1 MPQSHRSQAGKAPG
15 KPGGRS
21 AGKAGVST
29 SSPAGKLRRGRKT
42 ADRKNKPYVDPR
54 LHQDAPKAAKPG
66 ERSFTRPARPGSKP
80 YGSTAKRE
88 DGGFKKSY
96 DKPYSKS
103 SEQKEGGETKVHVQG
118 KPKKPAGK
126 KGNYGYMRTLAES
139 STGAKG
145 GSFKRKHTISPGKKK
160 VLLKKRSAEIKFQK
174 KRGKISFDLKRLT
187 LGSFEDAG
195 LPEVVSPVEKFTDFA
210 LAGPLQK
217 NIAKKGL
224 VNPTPIQGLT
234 IPEILKGR
242 DVIGIANTGTGKT
255 AAFVLP
261 SLQKIITNKE
271 ARMIIMAPTR
281 ELAEQIDREIKI
293 LSEGLDI
300 RTALCIGGRF
310 LEEQARK
317 LGKSPQIVIGTPGR
331 LLDLE
336 RRRKIVFKSFNIV
349 VLDEMDRMLD
359 MGFLKDI
366 KFILSTMPRER
377 QTLLF
382 SATMPKLIQELARQ
396 FLMNPL
402 EFTVKPRATSKN
414 IEQSMIKIKKGESKI
429 EKLHELLLDPELYK
443 TIIFGRTKRGVDQ
456 LVRELMS
463 RGFGAD
469 ALHGDKT
476 QSARSRA
483 LKRFTRDEVTILVAT
498 DVAAR
503 GLDIPDVTHV
513 INFDIP
519 ETYDDYVHRIGR
531 TGRGDKA
538 GKAFTFVMPEEM

>member
-1 MPQSHRSQAGKAPG
+1 MPYS
-15 KPGGRS
+15 KP
-21 AGKAGVST
+21 AAN
-29 SSPAGKLRRGRKT
+29 PKLRRGRKT
-42 ADRKNKPYVDPR
+42 ADRKKTQYVDPR
-54 LHQDAPKAAKPG
+54 LHADAPKTAGKPSYRKPFKAAEGTKPRAAAEG
-66 ERSFTRPARPGSKP
+66 EKKVDYSKP
-80 YGSTAKRE
+80 AEKGQSTHA
-88 DGGFKKSY
+88 
-96 DKPYSKS
+96 
-103 SEQKEGGETKVHVQG
+103 Q
-118 KPKKPAGK
+118 KPKKTPGK
-126 KGNYGYMRTLAES
+126 KGNYGYMRSLAES
-139 STGAKG
+139 ATGAKG
-145 GSFKRKHTISPGKKK
+145 GAFKRGKNISPGKKK
-160 VLLKKRSAEIKFQK
+160 VILKKRQAEIKFQK
-174 KRGKISFDLKRLT
+174 KRGKIGFDLKRLT

-195 LPEVVSPVEKFTDFA
+195 LPEVKSPVELFTDFA

-217 NIAKKGL
+217 NIATKGL
-224 VNPTPIQGLT
+224 KNPTPIQGLT

-261 SLQKIITNKE
+261 MLQQILTNKE
-271 ARMIIMAPTR
+271 AKALIMAPTR
-281 ELAEQIDREIKI
+281 ELAEQIEREIKI
-293 LSEGLDI
+293 LSTGLDI

-310 LEEQARK
+310 LDEQARK
-317 LGKSPQIVIGTPGR
+317 LGKSPQVVIGTPGR

-336 RRRKIVFKSFNIV
+336 RRRKIVFKQFNIV

-414 IEQSMIKIKKGESKI
+414 VEQSMIKIKKGESKI

-456 LVRELMS
+456 LVKELMH

-513 INFDIP
+513 INYDVP

-538 GKAFTFVMPEEM
+538 GIAFTFVMPDEM